1 MKLESRALSS
11 TTSTT
16 EISPI
21 KGSRGYM
28 GIQNNDATN
37 FISVHFGDDAATLLN
52 GVIIQAGE
60 FYEIAPGIMNVSKVS
75 AIADT
80 GAVAAV
86 IVEG

>member
-1 MKLESRALSS
+1 MKLISRALAIQ
-11 TTSTT
+11 TSNTLVS
-16 EISPI
+16 EV

-37 FISVHFGDDAATLLN
+37 AISVHFGDDVATLLN
-52 GVIIQAGE
+52 GVIIKAGE
-60 FYEIAPGIMNVSKVS
+60 FYEVSPGISNISQVS

-80 GAVAAV
+80 GIVAAV